1 MSFLFLLAQAAAQ
14 ASAPAVAP
22 PVPQGVVSYPAS
34 FFKAMNAANALDM
47 AGHIPGFTLDTGA
60 SVRGYEGAAGNV
72 LIDGQRP
79 SSKSDT
85 IDQILQRIPIG
96 SVERIDVIR
105 GGAPG
110 IDMQGKTVLAN
121 VIHKKGA
128 GAKGLVAFAL
138 GHVEDDQRNAPSL
151 RIEGQGGENGRA
163 WEFSVRGGFG
173 IDSGTGPGPEAK
185 YGPHGEVL
193 SKNDIWAR
201 AGGWQSISAG
211 SFETP
216 FAGGQLR
223 VNGRFFTN
231 NYDSHETDTFSLPA
245 GQLNH
250 DHLSDEEVDTEV
262 GARFTRGF
270 GPRVNLE
277 AVGLHTTKDENIE
290 DLFTADP
297 GPEDHFRLHRF
308 STETIGRAVLKFR
321 QTEHLSWEAGGE
333 VADNTLESKTRFAE
347 DGAPILLPAAD
358 VQVEELRWEVF
369 GKFTW
374 QATPSLTLQGVLRQE
389 GSTIDSSGDVRLSKT
404 LGFTKPRIALTWQPT
419 PQWQVRLRYERE
431 VAQLNFDDFVA
442 KSSLN
447 TSTVTAGNPN
457 LNPEQDWVS
466 EIAVERD
473 FWGAGSLI
481 VTGRHYEIT
490 DAEDRAPIF
499 LADDSFF
506 DAPANIG
513 DGTKDELQVELTL
526 PLDKLGLAG
535 AQLKGRWLQRWSSV
549 TDPTTHT
556 TREISNLKPT
566 EWEVHF
572 SQPLPR
578 WNANWGVDTSGGLPW
593 RQRVYRADVIETVKI
608 RPFITPFVEWK
619 PRPDIQLHFEV
630 QDIFGTSLRD
640 TRNQY
645 AGPRDRA
652 GLAFIDDRLQHFG
665 REYYLRIRKYFG

>member
-1 MSFLFLLAQAAAQ
+1 MSILFLLTLAAAQ
-14 ASAPAVAP
+14 APAAAAQP
-22 PVPQGVVSYPAS
+22 PEPQGVVSYPAS
-34 FFKAMNAANALDM
+34 FFKAMNAANAYDM
-47 AGHIPGFTLDTGA
+47 AGRIPGFTLDTGA
-60 SVRGYEGAAGNV
+60 AVRGYEGAAGNV

-121 VIHKKGA
+121 VIRKKSTGM
-128 GAKGLVAFAL
+128 KGLVAAAV
-138 GHVEDDQRNAPSL
+138 GYVEDDQRTPPSIRL
-151 RIEGQGGENGRA
+151 EGQGGQDGRA
-163 WEFSVRGGFG
+163 WEFSIRGGYG
-173 IDSGTGPGPEAK
+173 IDSGSGPGPEVRIAPN
-185 YGPHGEVL
+185 GDL

-245 GQLNH
+245 GHENR

-262 GARFTRGF
+262 GARFSRGF
-270 GPRVNLE
+270 GGQMNLE

-290 DLFTADP
+290 DLFTAHP

-308 STETIGRAVLKFR
+308 STETIGRAVLKYR
-321 QTEHLSWEAGGE
+321 RTDRLSFEAGAE
-333 VADNTLESKTRFAE
+333 IADNTLESKTRFAE
-347 DGAPILLPAAD
+347 DDDPIVLPAAD
-358 VQVEELRWEVF
+358 VHVEELRGELF
-369 GKFTW
+369 GKATW
-374 QATPSLTLQGVLRQE
+374 RPTDTLTLEGQVRQE
-389 GSTIDSSGDVRLSKT
+389 GSTIRSTGDVQLSKW
-404 LGFTKPRIALTWQPT
+404 LAFTKPRLALTWQPAAA
-419 PQWQVRLRYERE
+419 WQVRLRYERE

-447 TSTVTAGNPN
+447 TATVTAGNPN

-473 FWGAGSLI
+473 FWGAGSLV

-499 LADDSFF
+499 LADGSFF

-526 PLDKLGLAG
+526 PLDKVGLKG

-566 EWEVHF
+566 EWEIHF

-578 WNANWGVDTSGGLPW
+578 WRANWGVDTSGQVPW
-593 RQRVYRADVIETVKI
+593 RQRVYRSDVIETVKI
-608 RPFITPFVEWK
+608 RPYITPYVEWN

-630 QDIFGTSLRD
+630 QDIFGTTLRD

-652 GLAFIDDRLQHFG
+652 GLLYVDDRQQHFG
-665 REYYLRIRKYFG
+665 REYYFRVRKYFG